1 MTLSL
6 ISIGQTSN
14 DYKDYNPCTTCG
26 PVITNSNKSESNTK
40 SMGVVKKD
48 VINLRPFGRRVKSEL
63 KKTTEMVLIAT
74 LTIVSTALINLSG
87 GTNAAPSVSGEAFA
101 SNLTGKSWSVTTN

>member
-1 MTLSL
+1 MKTPIHYAKIVRTIIISALMTLSL

-26 PVITNSNKSESNTK
+26 PVITNSNNSNKSESNPK

-48 VINLRPFGRRVKSEL
+48 VINLRPFGRRVKGEL

-74 LTIVSTALINLSG
+74 LTIVSTALIG
-87 GTNAAPSVSGEAFA
+87 GI
-101 SNLTGKSWSVTTN
+101 K